1 MLLSMQ
7 RRQLNLSLD
16 LEVLDGELHGRCHDG
31 NGGDHRFSGWLGLIG
46 ALDSLVSDD
55 GRNHMLISQSSRFA
69 ELQSRIDGQVLVAG
83 DDAWDASRQTFN
95 LTHDQQPAAVVRV
108 ASAADVVE
116 TVRYAAKHGLRIAP
130 QSTGHNAGP
139 IEGLEDALLV
149 RTDDLQEVSIDVAA
163 RRARVG
169 SGVRWAAVADAASAA
184 GLAPLSGSSRDVGIT
199 GYSLGGGMGWL
210 ARKHGLQTNALTAV
224 ELVTADGELR
234 RIDHDNETD
243 LFWAVRGGGGNY
255 GVVTALEFELF
266 PAPELYAGSL
276 FFPFERAS
284 EVMHAWH
291 DFVAAGLPDEITTV
305 GRLMQFPPIE
315 EVPEMVR
322 GKSFAILQAVYLG
335 SEADGAELLRPLTDL
350 GPAMNTFAMV
360 EPNTLGYLAMDP
372 DQPMP
377 YVGSVAARVRREQRR
392 DRRAHRRLGP
402 RLRLRARQRGA
413 ALARRRPRDAGPPG
427 TARGRR
433 STATTC
439 CSPSAACSRRTGTAR
454 SSARPRPSRRPWR
467 PGTPARA
474 TSTSRRAR
482 STRRCSSTP
491 TAGGSCAPCGPTGT
505 RRASS
510 SPTTRSRSRRQRE
523 PIGSLQPLALGRR
536 GANARG
542 GQGGYRSYPRY
553 TRRIAIGPGEG
564 GACAAGGATAA

>member
-1 MLLSMQ
+1 M
-7 RRQLNLSLD
+7 
-16 LEVLDGELHGRCHDG
+16 
-31 NGGDHRFSGWLGLIG
+31 
-46 ALDSLVSDD
+46 
-55 GRNHMLISQSSRFA
+55 
-69 ELQSRIDGQVLVAG
+69 
-83 DDAWDASRQTFN
+83 
-95 LTHDQQPAAVVRV
+95 
-108 ASAADVVE
+108 
-116 TVRYAAKHGLRIAP
+116 
-130 QSTGHNAGP
+130 
-139 IEGLEDALLV
+139 
-149 RTDDLQEVSIDVAA
+149 
-163 RRARVG
+163 
-169 SGVRWAAVADAASAA
+169 
-184 GLAPLSGSSRDVGIT
+184 GIT

-210 ARKHGLQTNALTAV
+210 ARKHGLQSNALTAV

-305 GRLMQFPPIE
+305 GRIMQFPPIE

-377 YVGSVAARVRREQRR
+377 YVGSSRLVSDVSSDGIDALIAA
-392 DRRAHRRLGP
+392 AGP
-402 RLRLRARQRGA
+402 GSGSSSPTWSCAPSA
-413 ALARRRPRDAGPPG
+413 APSAAGPPG

-482 STRRCSSTP
+482 VDAQVFFDADTL
-491 TAGGSCAPCGPTGT
+491 AAPARPADPLGPEGPLPRQPRDQGVVGT
-505 RRASS
+505 CRLLPAA
-510 SPTTRSRSRRQRE
+510 
-523 PIGSLQPLALGRR
+523 LALGRR
-536 GANARG
+536 GAHARG
-542 GQGGYRSYPRY
+542 D
-553 TRRIAIGPGEG
+553 RRALSRADP
-564 GACAAGGATAA
+564 